1 VSILSRN
8 IIQKEGRRWTD
19 SGIITP
25 AQLEQ
30 ILGLY
35 PDKKHAIGLIP
46 ILGSIL
52 VGLGILSFMAANWQD
67 IPQLLRLLMIIAL
80 LAGFYWGGERMLSR
94 DHEKLGIALISL
106 GLVSFGAGI
115 ILIAQMFHLQAY
127 DAFSW
132 IVWGTAGML
141 LTYLY
146 RSRYLYMISLLL
158 FSIAQLY
165 SISQFQEFSYTTLV
179 IVLAGLGYF
188 TWKRKDALLAWLLC
202 ISLIAQAIMLISIND
217 WKFLWVFIPIM
228 LLYTLGDWIKNRDF
242 AAPFQS
248 AAWIAAYV
256 FDLFIVYFA
265 GKSNIFE
272 HWQTMLAQSLPFILI
287 SAVIF
292 AVSMYL
298 KAKAGRASTGFEWI
312 IMPLLLYVTEYVDV
326 LYLFILFFF
335 SLYILW
341 RGYVEEWR
349 FKINLGTVLFL
360 LITMTA
366 YGKLAWNF
374 MDKSFFFIIGGILLL
389 TLSWFLGRRRKQF
402 LNDSKEGTNHA

>member
-1 VSILSRN
+1 MMSRN
-8 IIQKEGRRWTD
+8 IIQTEGRRWTEL
-19 SGIITP
+19 GIITP
-25 AQLEQ
+25 AQFEQ

-35 PDKKHAIGLIP
+35 TDKKHAIGLVP

-67 IPQLLRLLMIIAL
+67 IPQWLRLFMIFAAM
-80 LAGFYWGGERMLSR
+80 AGFYWGGERMLSR

-115 ILIAQMFHLQAY
+115 ILIAQMFHMQAY

-132 IVWGTAGML
+132 IVWGSAGML

-146 RSRYLYMISLLL
+146 RSHYLYMISLIL
-158 FSIAQLY
+158 FSVAQIY
-165 SISQFQEFSYTTLV
+165 SITEFHEFSYMTLAM
-179 IVLAGLGYF
+179 VLVGLGYF

-202 ISLIAQAIMLISIND
+202 ISLIAQAIMLVSIND
-217 WKFLWVFIPIM
+217 WKFLWVFIPVM
-228 LLYTLGDWIKNRDF
+228 LLYTLGDWIKNREF

-265 GKSNIFE
+265 GKSSFFE
-272 HWQTMLAQSLPFILI
+272 RWETMLAQALPFILI

-292 AVSMYL
+292 AVSMFL

-312 IMPLLLYVTEYVDV
+312 VMPLLLYVTEYVDV
-326 LYLFILFFF
+326 LYLLILFFF

-349 FKINLGTVLFL
+349 YKINLGTVLFL

-389 TLSWFLGRRRKQF
+389 TLGWFLGRRRKQF
-402 LNDSKEGTNHA
+402 FNDAKEGKNHA

>member
-1 VSILSRN
+1 MSRN

>member
-1 VSILSRN
+1 MLSRN
-8 IIQKEGRRWTD
+8 IIQKEGRRWTE

-25 AQLEQ
+25 AQFEQ

-35 PDKKHAIGLIP
+35 TDKKHAIGLVP

-67 IPQLLRLLMIIAL
+67 IPQWLRLFMIMAAM
-80 LAGFYWGGERMLSR
+80 AGFYWGGERMLSR

-115 ILIAQMFHLQAY
+115 ILIAQMFHMQAY
-127 DAFSW
+127 DAVSW

-146 RSRYLYMISLLL
+146 RSRYLYLISLLL
-158 FSIAQLY
+158 FSVAQMY
-165 SISQFQEFSYTTLV
+165 SIFQFQEFSYTTLAM
-179 IVLAGLGYF
+179 VLVGLGYF
-188 TWKRKDALLAWLLC
+188 TWQRKDALLAWLLC
-202 ISLIAQAIMLISIND
+202 ISLIAQAIMLVSIND

-228 LLYTLGDWIKNRDF
+228 LLYTFGDWIKNRDF

-256 FDLFIVYFA
+256 FDLFIVFFA
-265 GKSNIFE
+265 GKSSVFGRWE
-272 HWQTMLAQSLPFILI
+272 TLLAQVLPFILI

-292 AVSMYL
+292 AVSMFL

-312 IMPLLLYVTEYVDV
+312 VMPLLLYVTEYVDV

-349 FKINLGTVLFL
+349 YKINLGTVLFL

-402 LNDSKEGTNHA
+402 LNDSKEGTDHA